1 MPWPPSTA
9 PSPPLESPPH
19 LAPRAAA
26 PHKQRRGKRRGEER
40 GNNGRGG
47 ERAGRSLCRAGG
59 REERH
64 IGRAGGREQR
74 RFGRAG
80 GRVGRAAG
88 RDGGARAGGEG
99 GVANGV
105 WCGGCVRRAVG
116 VRRQE
121 RISTRT
127 GWFAVCY
134 RSGTRQKYFV
144 VCFCFC
150 RVFRGRHTAKR
161 SFAMCPILCTRQ
173 TCAHTANYHLP
184 VVPPVGH
191 KIITWPTG
199 QDISQIYSLNNVTRK

>member
-1 MPWPPSTA
+1 MADASLDLLTPSAVTAA
-9 PSPPLESPPH
+9 PSPPLESPLH
-19 LAPRAAA
+19 LAPRATA

-59 REERH
+59 REERR
-64 IGRAGGREQR
+64 IGRAGGRE
-74 RFGRAG
+74 
-80 GRVGRAAG
+80 GRAAG
-88 RDGGARAGGEG
+88 GDGGPRAGGEG
-99 GVANGV
+99 GVAAGV
-105 WCGGCVRRAVG
+105 WGGGCVRRAVG
-116 VRRQE
+116 VRRLE

-199 QDISQIYSLNNVTRK
+199 QDISQIYSLNNVTWK